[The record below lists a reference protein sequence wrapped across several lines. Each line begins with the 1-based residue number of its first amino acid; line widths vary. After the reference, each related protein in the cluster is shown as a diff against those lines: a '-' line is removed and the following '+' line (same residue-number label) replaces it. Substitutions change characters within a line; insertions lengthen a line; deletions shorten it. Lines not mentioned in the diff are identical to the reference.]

1 MIMKTYP
8 VGDLKTHFS
17 EVLNRVKAGEEIVIT
32 YGRKKEN
39 IAVIV
44 PYSQYRKKNKINL
57 GLLSD
62 RKVHIRKDFEITEEE
77 LAGQ

>member
-1 MIMKTYP
+1 MKTYP
-8 VGDLKTHFS
+8 VGDLKTRFS
-17 EVLNRVKAGEEIVIT
+17 EVLNRVRAGEDIVIT

-44 PYSQYRKKNKINL
+44 PYGRYLKKNKINL

-62 RKVHIRKDFEITEEE
+62 RKVRIRKDFEMTEEE

>member
-1 MIMKTYP
+1 MNMKTYP
-8 VGDLKTHFS
+8 VGELKIRFS
-17 EVLNRVKAGEEIVIT
+17 EVLNRVRAGEEIVIT

-44 PYSQYRKKNKINL
+44 PYARYGKKNIINL

-62 RKVHIRKDFEITEEE
+62 RDMHIREDFEMTEEE